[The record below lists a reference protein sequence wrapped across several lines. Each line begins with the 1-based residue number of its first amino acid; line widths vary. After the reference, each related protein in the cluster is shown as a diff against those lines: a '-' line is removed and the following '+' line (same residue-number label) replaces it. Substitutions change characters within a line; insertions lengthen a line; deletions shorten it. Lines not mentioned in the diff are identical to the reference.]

1 MHLIGWLSIHHLVL
15 FLLEFWFVLSFGSYF
30 LSWCACYIVRDG
42 ALGIPWLGQPRSLHC
57 GAVCGEGVW
66 EGTMLLAIS
75 WLSETSPTTHK
86 QIGPSWCWFPGEW
99 VCACS
104 RTLWVSQMN
113 FLVSLGVSHATLTPT
128 DVFSQ
133 RFWGFISLGWNPG
146 LHDLFGFPV
155 FPPGLSTRKC
165 GNTLSA
171 SCHLAHPG
179 PPATSLLHVLSA
191 PATHYCPS

>member
-1 MHLIGWLSIHHLVL
+1 MRV
-15 FLLEFWFVLSFGSYF
+15 
-30 LSWCACYIVRDG
+30 
-42 ALGIPWLGQPRSLHC
+42 GQPTLLCC
-57 GAVCGEGVW
+57 GAVCGGGVW
-66 EGTMLLAIS
+66 EGTMMLVQLCCQ
-75 WLSETSPTTHK
+75 LSVTSATHK
-86 QIGPSWCWFPGEW
+86 QIGPFWCWFPGGW
-99 VCACS
+99 VCVCV
-104 RTLWVSQMN
+104 RTLWVSPMN
-113 FLVSLGVSHATLTPT
+113 SPVSLGVYPAVSALTGF
-128 DVFSQ
+128 FSQ
-133 RFWGFISLGWNPG
+133 RFWGFIFQHWNPG